1 LSLPDPPSEQQLRH
15 EEADFAR
22 WSWLF
27 DDPLFEL
34 DKLTIRDTLEIEH
47 NALPPGQK
55 PQWEMLWE
63 QIRAYQSSSDLVWL
77 LKRGGLEPFWQ
88 EAWSRI
94 IQADIAQL
102 AFERSENEL
111 PEASNALARAL
122 VAELHVVAVNRDQ
135 PGPNRA
141 LRDALVLRLLDDW
154 HQVVYARSRF
164 FTKLFERA
172 ATRILRRHRNEF
184 TDSAA
189 LPIGDILLYQ
199 SHGVA
204 IREFIRNKIMNA
216 SPPVTVVAHSLGG
229 IACFDLLALPDPPPV
244 ARMVTV
250 GSQSSFLYEIGALVS
265 LQPPQQLPSG
275 FPPWLNV
282 YDRNDFLSY
291 VAARLFTGVKDLEVE
306 SGQAFP
312 ASHSAYF
319 GSDEVWTAI
328 RDFVVK

>member
-1 LSLPDPPSEQQLRH
+1 
-15 EEADFAR
+15 
-22 WSWLF
+22 
-27 DDPLFEL
+27 
-34 DKLTIRDTLEIEH
+34 
-47 NALPPGQK
+47 
-55 PQWEMLWE
+55 
-63 QIRAYQSSSDLVWL
+63 
-77 LKRGGLEPFWQ
+77 
-88 EAWSRI
+88 
-94 IQADIAQL
+94 
-102 AFERSENEL
+102 
-111 PEASNALARAL
+111 
-122 VAELHVVAVNRDQ
+122 VNRDQ